1 MIFLCLVAVINGVLP
16 KLLTDYINNS
26 VKDISIE
33 VELGNGWVLLM
44 VSTAMSLFGCG
55 LNIVFYIFLFK
66 KANWDRRNLDSDVE
80 KKTINK
86 KRLPI
91 LFMVTALVVAIVAV
105 FAPKFVIKEKPGTLD
120 GAKRGLTNEIFSFMG
135 VKRASENLM
144 HDCFPPTLVTL
155 FKDAWFRR
163 KYNMVDPIKRS
174 Q

>member
-1 MIFLCLVAVINGVLP
+1 
-16 KLLTDYINNS
+16 
-26 VKDISIE
+26 
-33 VELGNGWVLLM
+33 
-44 VSTAMSLFGCG
+44 
-55 LNIVFYIFLFK
+55 
-66 KANWDRRNLDSDVE
+66 
-80 KKTINK
+80 
-86 KRLPI
+86 
-91 LFMVTALVVAIVAV
+91 MVTALVVAIVAV
-105 FAPKFVIKEKPGTLD
+105 FAPKFVIMEKPGTLD